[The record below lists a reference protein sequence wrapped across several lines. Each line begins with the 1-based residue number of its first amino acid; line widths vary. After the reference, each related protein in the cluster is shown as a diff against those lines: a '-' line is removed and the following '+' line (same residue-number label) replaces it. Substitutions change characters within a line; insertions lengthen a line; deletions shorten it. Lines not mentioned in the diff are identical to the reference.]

1 MNVQNKTKKDESFI
15 FLPSSLSWNDEWNVS
30 RICWYFFFLSS
41 GGFFSNFCSSPSLS
55 SAPGSGSGGRTPGKR
70 GSAAQNA
77 VALLVHR
84 AGRVSVERR
93 ERGPRRCSWTGPG
106 WVVRRRRRW
115 RLPQQSRVRLQRQLQ
130 VQDVVDNVLQDLHF
144 ADFLVGRD
152 GGHQPPQAAVAVVH
166 IALQAQ
172 RWLVG
177 RRLGRL
183 AASCRRRGRRGRRA
197 AQAVAVLGQAAQ
209 RQLPA
214 TAARRRLTAR
224 GAHRA
229 HRLHRAR
236 PAFWASGP
244 AGASEGGRQGPGPHP
259 RPAPLPLPP
268 RPVRSVS
275 ARGTAKLPAIPRP
288 TIDGRVAL
296 RFARGSLLCG
306 PGPKGKKNQKHRK
319 ESSPP
324 GSLVTSFRTSDYSPV
339 AAALPLAR
347 GFPTPGTDS
356 QDRKSVV

>member
-1 MNVQNKTKKDESFI
+1 MKVLFFFPHLSLGMTNET
-15 FLPSSLSWNDEWNVS
+15 FLGFAD
-30 RICWYFFFLSS
+30 IFFFLSS

-106 WVVRRRRRW
+106 RVVRRRRRW

-214 TAARRRLTAR
+214 AAARRRLTAR

-236 PAFWASGP
+236 PA
-244 AGASEGGRQGPGPHP
+244 
-259 RPAPLPLPP
+259 L
-268 RPVRSVS
+268 
-275 ARGTAKLPAIPRP
+275 
-288 TIDGRVAL
+288 
-296 RFARGSLLCG
+296 
-306 PGPKGKKNQKHRK
+306 
-319 ESSPP
+319 
-324 GSLVTSFRTSDYSPV
+324 
-339 AAALPLAR
+339 
-347 GFPTPGTDS
+347 
-356 QDRKSVV
+356 